1 MERQRIRIHGQL
13 LLCAAAALVG
23 AYLLRRVLWALLAQM
38 TAAAVLMLLALPL
51 CRLLERRWSPSL
63 SAVLSLGALAAAVI
77 AAVLLLVPPVAR
89 QFRQLTE
96 ALPAVIAWCQKRLML
111 AQSWLAERDIS
122 LIPARDELFGQL
134 GGKVGGWVT
143 SLAGMVGHAAQG
155 VGQLL
160 LSPLLAF
167 YLLRDRRRI
176 ASGLTLTIPVKYRA
190 RAVRAAREMRRETA
204 GFLRGQLILS
214 LVVGG
219 LTAVAL
225 LVVGTPGWLLLGVFM
240 GVMEMVP
247 YIGPFI
253 AGVPAVLLAMQ
264 GGLARA
270 LWTLGAIML
279 VQQLEGTFLSPRL
292 LSGATRLHPLAV
304 LLAISAGGMLGGAI
318 GMVAVIPAMVS
329 VRGALRGWRR

>member
-1 MERQRIRIHGQL
+1 MERRRVGIPGRL
-13 LLCAAAALVG
+13 LVGAAAALLACV
-23 AYLLRRVLWALLAQM
+23 LLWRVLWALLMQM
-38 TAAAVLMLLALPL
+38 AAAAALMLLALPL
-51 CRLLERRWSPSL
+51 CRVLERRWSSSL
-63 SAVLSLGALAAAVI
+63 AAALSLGTLAAAII

-96 ALPAVIAWCQKRLML
+96 ALPAVIAWCQKRLEGL
-111 AQSWLAERDIS
+111 QLWLAERGLS

-134 GGKVGGWVT
+134 GSRVGGWVK

-155 VGQLL
+155 VGQWL

-176 ASGLTLTIPVKYRA
+176 AAGLTLTIPVKYRA

-214 LVVGG
+214 LVVGT
-219 LTAVAL
+219 LTAAAL

-270 LWTLGAIML
+270 LWTLGALML

-292 LSGATRLHPLAV
+292 LSGATRLHPLTV
-304 LLAISAGGMLGGAI
+304 LLAISAGGMLGGTV

-329 VRGALRGWRR
+329 LRGALRGWRR

>member
-1 MERQRIRIHGQL
+1 MECQRVVLPGQL
-13 LLCAAAALVG
+13 LAVIAAAVAAGV
-23 AYLLRRVLWALLAQM
+23 LLRHVLWALMSQL

-51 CRLLERRWSPSL
+51 CRLLERRWSPSA
-63 SAVLSLGALAAAVI
+63 SAAVSLGALAAALV
-77 AAVLLLVPPVAR
+77 AAALLLVPPAAR

-96 ALPAVIAWCQKRLML
+96 ALPAVLAWCQKRLEE
-111 AQSWLAERDIS
+111 AQAWLGERDIS
-122 LIPARDELFGQL
+122 LIPARDELFSQL
-134 GGKVGGWVT
+134 GVRVGSLVT
-143 SLAGMVGHAAQG
+143 SLAGMVGRAAQG
-155 VGQLL
+155 MGQWL

-176 ASGLTLTIPVKYRA
+176 AAGLTLTIPVKHRA

-214 LVVGG
+214 LVVGA
-219 LTAVAL
+219 LTAVSL

-270 LWTLGAIML
+270 LWTLGALVM

-292 LSGATRLHPLAV
+292 LSGATRLHPLTV
-304 LLAISAGGMLGGAI
+304 LLAISAGGMLGGTL
-318 GMVAVIPAMVS
+318 GMVAVIPVMVS
-329 VRGALRGWRR
+329 VRGALRGWKR

>member
-1 MERQRIRIHGQL
+1 MERRQVRNPGRL
-13 LLCAAAALVG
+13 LVG
-23 AYLLRRVLWALLAQM
+23 AAVALLAVALLWRVLWALLTQLA
-38 TAAAVLMLLALPL
+38 AAAVLMLLALPL
-51 CRLLERRWSPSL
+51 CRVLERRWSSSL
-63 SAVLSLGALAAAVI
+63 AAALSLGTLAAAMI
-77 AAVLLLVPPVAR
+77 LAVLLLVPPVAR

-96 ALPAVIAWCQKRLML
+96 ALPAVIAWCQKRLEVL
-111 AQSWLAERDIS
+111 QGWLNEREIS

-134 GGKVGGWVT
+134 GSRVGGWVT

-155 VGQLL
+155 LGQWL

-176 ASGLTLTIPVKYRA
+176 AAGLTLTIPVKYRA

-214 LVVGG
+214 LVVGT

-270 LWTLGAIML
+270 LWTLGALML

-292 LSGATRLHPLAV
+292 LSGATRLHPLTV
-304 LLAISAGGMLGGAI
+304 LLAISAGGMIGGTV

-329 VRGALRGWRR
+329 VRGALRGWKR

>member
-1 MERQRIRIHGQL
+1 MERQRTRVPGQL
-13 LLCAAAALVG
+13 LAATAATLAMG
-23 AYLLRRVLWALLAQM
+23 FLLRRVLWALLVQLA
-38 TAAAVLMLLALPL
+38 AAAVLMLLALPL
-51 CRLLERRWSPSL
+51 CRLMERRWSASL
-63 SAVLSLGALAAAVI
+63 SAGLALGVLSALLI
-77 AAVLLLVPPVAR
+77 AAVVLLVPPVVR

-96 ALPAVIAWCQKRLML
+96 ALPAVIAWCQKRLET
-111 AQSWLAERDIS
+111 AQAWLMERDIS
-122 LIPARDELFGQL
+122 LIPARDELFVQI
-134 GGKVGGWVT
+134 GGRVGSWLA

-176 ASGLTLTIPVKYRA
+176 AAGFTLTVPVKYRA

-204 GFLRGQLILS
+204 CFLRGQLLLS

-219 LTAVAL
+219 LTAASL

-253 AGVPAVLLAMQ
+253 AGAPAVLLAMQ

-270 LWTLGAIML
+270 LWTLGALVL

-292 LSGATRLHPLAV
+292 LSGATRLHPLTV
-304 LLAISAGGMLGGAI
+304 LLAISAGGMLGGAV
-318 GMVAVIPAMVS
+318 GMVAVIPAVVS